1 MAKSILFSFLM
12 LIGLGNCFAQDLI
25 KRTRKITPEVTEK
38 YMAIIGADREIKQ
51 GLYQALY
58 NKKIPIAVGKYTDD
72 KRTGTWQY
80 FNKRGEP
87 IQRYNYDTN
96 TLQLE
101 TREDET
107 SNMSYEFDL
116 SPNETDRLTKP
127 IKIGGRYYG
136 YLPYLKCFELPRDM
150 REEDLSMYYVILE
163 LLISPGGRLAE
174 YKIHI
179 KTPWDNDY
187 DRVININPNRLF
199 DDDKKFIP
207 ATLNGDPVSARIMIN
222 CFIKS
227 THTLDTM
234 N

>member
-1 MAKSILFSFLM
+1 MIKITLPFLLT
-12 LIGLGNCFAQDLI
+12 LISLSNCFAQDVI

-38 YMAIIGADREIKQ
+38 YTAIIGTDREIKQ

-58 NKKIPIAVGKYTDD
+58 NKKFPIAIGKYTDD
-72 KRTGTWQY
+72 KRAGTWQ
-80 FNKRGEP
+80 FFDKRGQP

-101 TREDET
+101 TREDEN

-116 SPNETDRLTKP
+116 SPNDTDRLTKP
-127 IKIGGRYYG
+127 IKPGGRYYG

-150 REEDLSMYYVILE
+150 REEDLSIYYAKLE

-174 YKIHI
+174 FKIHI
-179 KTPWDNDY
+179 KTPLDDDF
-187 DRVININPNRLF
+187 DRVTNINPNRLF
-199 DDDKKFIP
+199 EEDKKFVP
-207 ATLNGDPVSARIMIN
+207 ATLNGDPVSARILIN
-222 CFIKS
+222 CYITKHN
-227 THTLDTM
+227 TIDI